1 MIKIVLTIAAFI
13 LLGPMNAFSQNDST
27 RYINGLPVSE
37 DDTVGQFPLEDLGAK
52 NKLIAV
58 ELNDLPPKLMD
69 ALKKEKQYQ
78 GWQDSTIYFEKNT
91 GIYHVR
97 VKYEEGVKIFGL
109 NANGDPVSF
118 REITPRR
125 PD

>member
-13 LLGPMNAFSQNDST
+13 LLALTTAFSQNDST

-37 DDTVGQFPLEDLGAK
+37 DDTVGQFPQQDLGAK

-58 ELNDLPPKLMD
+58 EVNDLPPKLLD
-69 ALKKEKQYQ
+69 VLKKEEQYH

-91 GIYHVR
+91 GIYHVP

-109 NANGDPVSF
+109 NENGDPVSF
-118 REITPRR
+118 REVTPR